1 MYLLTALIWW
11 QLTTTRQCV
20 LLCAPRALYV
30 PVLSD
35 CMVSWSEYVR
45 RQVVIVVVVE
55 QWGLHLDCMPH
66 LDEFVQLVTP
76 ARWSSATRTA
86 IVAWC
91 FGTDELR
98 IIKINQASRKKKSI
112 CASDVTPMWWGN
124 IFIITCMCI

>member
-30 PVLSD
+30 PVMSD
-35 CMVSWSEYVR
+35 CMVNYLVR
-45 RQVVIVVVVE
+45 ICTRQVVIVVVVE

-76 ARWSSATRTA
+76 AWWSSATRTA
-86 IVAWC
+86 SVAWC
-91 FGTDELR
+91 FVTDELH

-112 CASDVTPMWWGN
+112 CASDVMPIWWVN
-124 IFIITCMCI
+124 IFITCMCI